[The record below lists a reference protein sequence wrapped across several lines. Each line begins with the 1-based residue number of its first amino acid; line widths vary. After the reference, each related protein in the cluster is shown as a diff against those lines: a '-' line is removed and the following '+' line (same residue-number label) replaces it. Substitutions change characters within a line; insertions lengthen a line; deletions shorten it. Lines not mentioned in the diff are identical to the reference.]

1 MHRRAIGILLLA
13 GGALASWPPHAWAQ
27 KIPWIVLPL
36 AASPLLALL
45 LSAFVGV
52 LTKSW
57 RVGLGNAV
65 LVAGWVAWF
74 VATSHYSTADLP
86 IWASMVAL
94 GVHTLAM
101 AGFVAWRALR
111 RRGKDDAG

>member
-13 GGALASWPPHAWAQ
+13 GGALALWPPHAYAQ

-36 AASPLLALL
+36 AASPLVALAL
-45 LSAFVGV
+45 SAAVGV
-52 LTKSW
+52 LAKNW
-57 RVGLGNAV
+57 RAGLGNAA

-101 AGFVAWRALR
+101 AGFIAWRVLR
-111 RRGKDDAG
+111 RLRQGGAG

>member
-13 GGALASWPPHAWAQ
+13 GAALASWPTHAWAQ

-57 RVGLGNAV
+57 RVGLGNGA
-65 LVAGWVAWF
+65 LVVGWVAWF

-101 AGFVAWRALR
+101 AGFIAWRVLR
-111 RRGKDDAG
+111 RLRQGGAG

>member
-1 MHRRAIGILLLA
+1 MHSRAIGILLLA
-13 GGALASWPPHAWAQ
+13 GAALASWPTHAWAQ

-57 RVGLGNAV
+57 RVGLGNAA

-101 AGFVAWRALR
+101 AGFVAWRVLR
-111 RRGKDDAG
+111 RLRQGGAG

>member
-1 MHRRAIGILLLA
+1 MYRRAIGILLLA
-13 GGALASWPPHAWAQ
+13 GGALALWPPHAYAQ

-57 RVGLGNAV
+57 RVGLGNAA

-111 RRGKDDAG
+111 QRGKDDAG